1 MKKTYK
7 NRLPKNMEASSI
19 NAKVVDG
26 EIIVEV
32 EMKERFH
39 PKDGDFCVTKNGCIF
54 IFNSNYKYSDILGYY
69 VGIDGAGRI
78 TINRTN
84 REGFGGVERL
94 ARESEKNTLLERLEN
109 EFHKR
114 WNPETKELEDIRW
127 RAEKHSTYYTAVIG
141 GYVEEKN
148 EINSAIDNLNYKM
161 NNYFRT
167 PEAAQKVADQ
177 IKEIFKNSKAE

>member
-19 NAKVVDG
+19 YAKVVDG

-32 EMKERFH
+32 EMKERFQ

-54 IFNSNYKYSDILGYY
+54 IFNSNYKYSDMLGYY
-69 VGIDGAGRI
+69 VGIDAAGRI

-84 REGFGGVERL
+84 REGFGGSERL
-94 ARESEKNTLLERLEN
+94 ATESEKNTLLERLEN
-109 EFHKR
+109 EFHMR
-114 WNPETKELEDIRW
+114 WNAEKKELEDIRW
-127 RAEKHSTYYTAVIG
+127 EPADGEMFHFVNWDGKVREAQNYGASSKLKI
-141 GYVEEKN
+141 
-148 EINSAIDNLNYKM
+148 SAYNC
-161 NNYFRT
+161 FRT
-167 PEAAQKVADQ
+167 PEAAKKVAEQ